1 MNTESSTTSTR
12 DNSRVLIVGA
22 LAVGALVI
30 LGWFALDRPTETPEH
45 APALAPAP
53 TAETHAPPQP
63 ADPTPEKGTTAPA
76 RKRVGKAG
84 KNDIPP
90 VSVVTPVP
98 AVGTRAKRRVWVKS
112 VYGEGEDQ
120 LGIDRKPPDGP
131 GETYPPQGFVATRD
145 GDLIVLDS
153 AKKRLVWF
161 DSTGRVKRKQSVDEL
176 VKPADVALA
185 QDGTL
190 VVMDHEGVQTK
201 GTLLLD
207 AQGQKKGMLP
217 QAGGGMLK
225 GIYTVGTSIFGDRSM
240 TSIKLGETNGVPT
253 HETPGLYDQDG
264 SIPGHVAPD
273 GRTVISTSIES
284 SKEGRFLVNV
294 LRGERPEHLYTRQYR
309 VPVEQ
314 ELAGICFRDADLQG
328 TIYVVLYYDTDKT
341 SLLCLEGET
350 GEPLGTVA
358 MPMHGPMTG
367 TPFREWSVIPEG
379 GVVYQHLTENAST
392 FEVYDCR

>member
-12 DNSRVLIVGA
+12 DNSRLLIVGA
-22 LAVGALVI
+22 LAVGVLVT
-30 LGWFALDRPTETPEH
+30 LGWFAWGRRPETPQRT
-45 APALAPAP
+45 PAVAPAP
-53 TAETHAPPQP
+53 TVETRARPQKH
-63 ADPTPEKGTTAPA
+63 DPTPEKGATAPA
-76 RKRVGKAG
+76 RQRGVGPG

-98 AVGTRAKRRVWVKS
+98 WVGTRAKRRVWVKS

-120 LGIDRKPPDGP
+120 LGIDRLPPGAE

-190 VVMDHEGVQTK
+190 VVMDHAGVQTK

-207 AQGQKKGMLP
+207 AQGKKKGMLP
-217 QAGGGMLK
+217 QAGGGMLI
-225 GIYTVGTSIFGDRSM
+225 GVYAVGTSIFGERSM

-264 SIPGHVAPD
+264 SIPGYVAPD
-273 GRTVISTSIES
+273 GRTVISASIES
-284 SKEGRFLVNV
+284 KEEGRFLMSVI
-294 LRGERPEHLYTRQYR
+294 RGEPPEHLFSRQYG
-309 VPVEQ
+309 VPVEKR
-314 ELAGICFRDADLQG
+314 LSGIYLSDADLHG
-328 TIYVVLYYDTDKT
+328 TIYLVLYYDADKT

-350 GEPLGTVA
+350 GEPLGMVA

-367 TPFREWSVIPEG
+367 TPFREWSVIPNG